1 MTIIPFAEWRPDMP
15 ALGQW
20 AREALNV
27 VPAEESYRPLN
38 ELSGVSSALTARAQ
52 GAAWFRGTAG
62 ATKMFAGDASK
73 LYLLSGSTWNDVSRT
88 SGGPYAPGGD
98 NLWRFTQFGTLA
110 IAVNGVDAPQKF
122 DLSVGTNWTALGGS
136 PPVGTF
142 ITTVRDF
149 VVMGKIGS
157 APQRVQW
164 CALNNAES
172 WVPSLTTQADL
183 QDMPDGGNVTGLVG
197 GEVGLIFQET
207 SIRRMTYEGAPIVF
221 RIDKIANDIGCSVP
235 GSVAGLLD
243 MAFFLHKSG
252 FYMVRGGQTITPIG
266 RGKVDRTFWAEFDEA
281 NHFRSSSA
289 IDPVRGLY
297 VFAYPANGSN
307 GTPNRLLIY
316 NWHTGRWTRAILDCE
331 LVFGGVSQQAYTLEQ
346 LDPFGTLETLPYS
359 LDSSYWTGTLSL
371 LLFAFDTSHRSGSFS
386 GPDAFGHRGDRG
398 VQPRAGQSLGH
409 PRLPAADRWWQSAD
423 PDRRARNPAVGREL
437 RTRDRPHG
445 VRPRPGLQQRTVFP
459 RARHAAGGRGL
470 VEHAGHRRS
479 RCPAGGPSMSLPA
492 LPVTA
497 DTRSITER
505 VNVLIRDYNTLLG
518 VPAGCI
524 MPYAGATAPD
534 GWLLCHG
541 QAVSRTTYAD
551 LFGAIG
557 TAYGPGDG
565 STTFDLPDLRG
576 RVAAG
581 RDDMGG
587 SDAGRLAGGVA
598 NRTTLGG
605 AGGAATHT
613 LSTGEMPAH
622 SHGVNDPGPPISSC
636 MAAAP
641 LPRSPAVQAMAMA

>member
-1 MTIIPFAEWRPDMP
+1 MIPFAEWRPDMP
-15 ALGQW
+15 ALSEW

-38 ELSGVSSALTARAQ
+38 DLSGVSSALASRAQ

-62 ATKMFAGDASK
+62 ATRMFAGDASK

-110 IAVNGVDAPQKF
+110 IAVNGVDGAQKF
-122 DLSVGTNWTALGGS
+122 DLGLGTNWTALGGT

-172 WVPSLTTQADL
+172 WAPSLTTQADL
-183 QDMPDGGNVTGLVG
+183 QEMPDGGNVTGLVG
-197 GEVGLIFQET
+197 GEIGLIFQET
-207 SIRRMTYEGAPIVF
+207 SVRRMSYEGAPIVF
-221 RIDKIANDIGCSVP
+221 RIDKIANDIGASVP

-252 FYMVRGGQTITPIG
+252 FYMVRGGQTVTPIG

-316 NWHTGRWTRAILDCE
+316 NWHTARWTRAILECE

-359 LDSSYWTGTLSL
+359 LDSSYWTGALSL

-386 GPDAFGHRGDRG
+386 GPALPATVETGEFN
-398 VQPRAGQSLGH
+398 PAAGQG
-409 PRLPAADRWWQSAD
+409 
-423 PDRRARNPAVGREL
+423 
-437 RTRDRPHG
+437 
-445 VRPRPGLQQRTVFP
+445 
-459 RARHAAGGRGL
+459 
-470 VEHAGHRRS
+470 
-479 RCPAGGPSMSLPA
+479 
-492 LPVTA
+492 
-497 DTRSITER
+497 TRSIIRACRPLIDGGTPQIQIGARETQQQSSVSYAPPVSLTAAGLAPVYSSGRYFR
-505 VNVLIRDYNTLLG
+505 VRATQ
-518 VPAGCI
+518 PAGAAWSNMQGI
-524 MPYAGATAPD
+524 DDLDVRPAG
-534 GWLLCHG
+534 
-541 QAVSRTTYAD
+541 
-551 LFGAIG
+551 
-557 TAYGPGDG
+557 
-565 STTFDLPDLRG
+565 
-576 RVAAG
+576 
-581 RDDMGG
+581 
-587 SDAGRLAGGVA
+587 
-598 NRTTLGG
+598 
-605 AGGAATHT
+605 
-613 LSTGEMPAH
+613 
-622 SHGVNDPGPPISSC
+622 
-636 MAAAP
+636 
-641 LPRSPAVQAMAMA
+641 VQ